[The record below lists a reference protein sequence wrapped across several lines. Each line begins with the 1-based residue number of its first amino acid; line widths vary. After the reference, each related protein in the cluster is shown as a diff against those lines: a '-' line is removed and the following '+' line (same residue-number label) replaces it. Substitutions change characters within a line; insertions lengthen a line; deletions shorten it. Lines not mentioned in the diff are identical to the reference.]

1 MNDAGVWPPDAAWA
15 LSPPEWRLQAD
26 GLVLA
31 QEPDIES
38 RFTVANGF
46 LAMRGARDLG
56 RAAAWNSWITTFR
69 PVSWPRCYVAGL
81 FDLPDIEP
89 PVPVA
94 MPAPDWL
101 RLRLRVGGIALR
113 LRPGADFTRTLDL
126 RRGLMVSQWRHTLPD
141 GCVVH
146 VRTLRLAAR
155 HDAAIALQ
163 AVQIMFDRDGL
174 QVALGALPDPAGV
187 GLELARLEPGLA
199 VWQAEHAPHALA
211 LATSAGLVRGT
222 VPEPPQSRTPLGL
235 TWRWPSRAGE
245 VVEFH
250 RLVAV
255 ARGTQN
261 ADPAPAAT
269 DAAARVTTLGWRAV
283 LDHHVDRWAR
293 RWHASGVA
301 VAGDAEAARAL
312 RFATYHLVSAAN
324 PDDPRVSIGAR
335 AMTGDAYLG
344 HVFWDTEI
352 YLLPFYT
359 LTWPEAARSL
369 LMYRHRTLPAARA
382 RAAAHGWKGAMYAWE
397 SADTGAEATP
407 ESILGADGVPVPVH
421 TGTQEQHITADIA
434 HAVWNHWQATGDIGF
449 LAEAG
454 AEILIE
460 TARFWAS
467 RAEPGA
473 DGRPHINGVIGPD
486 EYHERVDDNAF
497 TNAMAARNLQCAAQ
511 AVAVAR
517 ARQPAAW
524 DRLCASLAFD
534 DDELESWQTVAAALP
549 IGQDPATGLVEQ
561 FRGFFALPRVDLQG
575 RRGAAAAAL
584 IQGRAQRTQVSKQAD
599 VVALLA
605 VLPNLFNEASVRAN
619 FAYYEAQCTHES
631 SLSAALH
638 AVVAA
643 RLGETAMALGFFR
656 QAHALDLDGPVGAS
670 AGGVHIAAQGGLWQ
684 AAVLGF
690 AGVSWQD
697 GTLRLAPRLPP
708 EWGAMDFCLHWQGSH
723 LRVRLD
729 AVGRTAALRVEE
741 GAAVQL
747 EVCGAPVL
755 VPEGETVTVK
765 V

>member
-1 MNDAGVWPPDAAWA
+1 MNDAGVWPADAAWA
-15 LSPPEWRLQAD
+15 LSPPEWRLHEA
-26 GLVLA
+26 GLALA
-31 QEPDIES
+31 REPDIES
-38 RFTVANGF
+38 RFTVANGL

-81 FDLPDIEP
+81 FDMPDIEP

-101 RLRLRVGGIALR
+101 RLRLRVGGTALR

-126 RRGLMVSQWRHTLPD
+126 RRGLMVSEWRHAMPG

-146 VRTLRLAAR
+146 LRALRLAAR
-155 HDAAIALQ
+155 HDPALALQ
-163 AVQIMFDRDGL
+163 AVQIILDRDGIE
-174 QVALGALPDPAGV
+174 VALDALPDPAGV

-199 VWQAEHAPHALA
+199 VWQAEHAPHSLA
-211 LATSAGLVRGT
+211 LATSAGLARGG
-222 VPEPPQSRTPLGL
+222 VALAPQSRTPLGL
-235 TWRWPSRAGE
+235 AWRWSTRAGE

-255 ARGTQN
+255 ARGADGT
-261 ADPAPAAT
+261 DPAPAAT
-269 DAAARVTTLGWRAV
+269 DAAARGTALGWRGV
-283 LDHHVDRWAR
+283 LDHHAAAWAR

-324 PDDPRVSIGAR
+324 PDDPHVSIGAR

-359 LTWPEAARSL
+359 LTWPEAAHAL

-382 RAAAHGWKGAMYAWE
+382 RAAAHGWRGAMYAWE
-397 SADTGAEATP
+397 SADTGSEATP
-407 ESILGADGVPVPVH
+407 ESVLGADGVPVPVH
-421 TGTQEQHITADIA
+421 TGSREQHITADVA
-434 HAVWNHWQATGDIGF
+434 HAVWSHWLATGDIGF
-449 LAEAG
+449 LAGAG

-467 RAEPGA
+467 RAEPGE
-473 DGRPHINGVIGPD
+473 DGRRHINGVIGPD

-497 TNAMAARNLQCAAQ
+497 TNAMVARNLRCAAQ
-511 AVAVAR
+511 AVAATR

-524 DRLCASLAFD
+524 DRLRSRLAFD
-534 DDELESWQTVAAALP
+534 DAEPDTWHAVADALV
-549 IGQDPATGLVEQ
+549 IGRDPATFLVEQ
-561 FRGFFALPRVDLQG
+561 FRGFFALPRVDL
-575 RRGAAAAAL
+575 RGTRGGEAAAL
-584 IQGRAQRTQVSKQAD
+584 VRGRVQRTQVSKQAD

-605 VLPNLFNEASVRAN
+605 LLPDLFDRETVRRS

-643 RLGETAMALGFFR
+643 RLGETAMAQRFFR

-670 AGGVHIAAQGGLWQ
+670 AGGVHIAAQGGVWQ

-708 EWGAMDFCLHWQGSH
+708 EWGAMDFCLHWQGSR

-729 AVGRTAALRVEE
+729 AVGRTATLRVEE

-755 VPEGETVTVK
+755 VPEGETVV
-765 V
+765 VRF

>member
-1 MNDAGVWPPDAAWA
+1 MNDASVWPPDAAWA
-15 LSPPEWRLQAD
+15 LSPPEWRLHAD

-46 LAMRGARDLG
+46 LAMRGARDVG
-56 RAAAWNSWITTFR
+56 RAASWNSWITMFR

-126 RRGLMVSQWRHTLPD
+126 RRGLMVAQWRHALPD

-163 AVQIMFDRDGL
+163 AVQIMLDRDGL
-174 QVALGALPDPAGV
+174 EVALDALPDPAGV
-187 GLELARLEPGLA
+187 GLELPRLEPGLA
-199 VWQAEHAPHALA
+199 VWQAEHAPHSLA

-222 VPEPPQSRTPLGL
+222 VAEPPQSRTPLGL
-235 TWRWPSRAGE
+235 AWRWSTRAGE
-245 VVEFH
+245 VVAFH

-261 ADPAPAAT
+261 ADPAPIAT
-269 DAAARVTTLGWRAV
+269 DAAARVTALGWRAV
-283 LDHHVDRWAR
+283 LDQHVDRWAR
-293 RWHASGVA
+293 RWHESGVA

-312 RFATYHLVSAAN
+312 RFAAYHLISAAN

-359 LTWPEAARSL
+359 LTWPAAARAL
-369 LMYRHRTLPAARA
+369 LMYRHATLPAARA
-382 RAAAHGWKGAMYAWE
+382 RARAHGWQGAMYAWE

-407 ESILGADGVPVPVH
+407 ESILGADGVPVPVN

-434 HAVWNHWQATGDIGF
+434 HAVWSHWLATGDIAF

-454 AEILIE
+454 AEIMIE

-473 DGRPHINGVIGPD
+473 DGRLHINGVIGPD

-497 TNAMAARNLQCAAQ
+497 TNAMAARNLRCAAQ
-511 AVAVAR
+511 AVAVTR

-534 DDELESWQTVAAALP
+534 DAELESWQTVAAALP
-549 IGQDPATGLVEQ
+549 IGQDPATGLLEQ

-575 RRGAAAAAL
+575 MRGGEAAAL
-584 IQGRAQRTQVSKQAD
+584 VRERVQRTQVSKQAD

-605 VLPNLFNEASVRAN
+605 LLPDLFDEATVRAN

-643 RLGETAMALGFFR
+643 RLGETAMALRFFR

-670 AGGVHIAAQGGLWQ
+670 AGGVHIAAQGGVWQ

-690 AGVSWQD
+690 AGVTWQD

-708 EWGAMDFCLHWQGSH
+708 EWGAMEFCLHWQGSR

-729 AVGRTAALRVEE
+729 AAQRTATLRVEE
-741 GAAVQL
+741 GGAVQL
-747 EVCGAPVL
+747 EVGGTPVM
-755 VPEGETVTVK
+755 VPEGAGVTVK

>member
-1 MNDAGVWPPDAAWA
+1 MDDARVWPTDAAWA

-26 GLVLA
+26 GLALA

-46 LAMRGARDLG
+46 LSMRGARDVG
-56 RAAAWNSWITTFR
+56 RAASWSSWITTFR

-89 PVPVA
+89 SVPVA

-101 RLRLRVGGIALR
+101 RLRLRIGGTALR
-113 LRPGADFTRTLDL
+113 LRPGADFSRTLDL
-126 RRGLMVSQWRHTLPD
+126 RRGLMVSEWRHTMAD

-146 VRTLRLAAR
+146 LRTLRLAAR
-155 HDAAIALQ
+155 HDAALALQ
-163 AVQIMFDRDGL
+163 AVQIILDRDGL
-174 QVALGALPDPAGV
+174 EVALDALPDPAGV

-199 VWQAEHAPHALA
+199 VWQAEHAPHSLA
-211 LATSAGLVRGT
+211 LATSAGLMRGT
-222 VPEPPQSRTPLGL
+222 APEPPQSRTPLGL
-235 TWRWPSRAGE
+235 AWRWPSRARE

-250 RLVAV
+250 RLVGV
-255 ARGTQN
+255 ARGEPD

-269 DAAARVTTLGWRAV
+269 AAAARGATLGWRAV
-283 LDHHVDRWAR
+283 LDNHVDSWAG
-293 RWHASGVA
+293 RWHGSGVA
-301 VAGDAEAARAL
+301 VAGDAQAARAL
-312 RFATYHLVSAAN
+312 RFAAYHLISAAN

-359 LTWPEAARSL
+359 LTWPAAARAL
-369 LMYRHRTLPAARA
+369 LMYRHATLPAARA
-382 RAAAHGWKGAMYAWE
+382 RAKAHGWRGAMYAWE

-407 ESILGADGVPVPVH
+407 ESILGAGGVPVPVH
-421 TGTQEQHITADIA
+421 TGTREQHITADIA
-434 HAVWNHWQATGDIGF
+434 HAVWSHWLATGDIGF

-473 DGRPHINGVIGPD
+473 DGRLHINGVIGPD

-497 TNAMAARNLQCAAQ
+497 TNAMAARNLRCAAQ
-511 AVAVAR
+511 AVAATR
-517 ARQPAAW
+517 ARQPAVW
-524 DRLCASLAFD
+524 DQLRSRLGFD
-534 DDELESWQTVAAALP
+534 DAEPESWHAVADALP
-549 IGQDPATGLVEQ
+549 IGHDPATGLVEQ

-575 RRGAAAAAL
+575 TRGAEAAAL
-584 IQGRAQRTQVSKQAD
+584 SRRRGQPTQVSKQAD

-605 VLPNLFNEASVRAN
+605 VLPDLFDVETVRRN

-643 RLGETAMALGFFR
+643 RVGETAMAQRFFR

-670 AGGVHIAAQGGLWQ
+670 AGGVHIAAQGGVWQ

-690 AGVSWQD
+690 AGVTWQD
-697 GTLRLAPRLPP
+697 GTLRLAPRLPA
-708 EWGAMDFCLHWQGSH
+708 EWGVMEFCLHWHGSR

-729 AVGRTAALRVEE
+729 AVGRTAALTVEE

-747 EVCGAPVL
+747 EVRGVPVL
-755 VPEGETVTVK
+755 VPEGASVTVK